1 MEQNKTREYTLK
13 QRILTLFAIA
23 IGIAFAW
30 GVCGEYMWSGESDMS
45 SAMLIYGG
53 FWLVYMAGFYFAAWD
68 RAKRNVWGYVLLAVA
83 AVLVLRPLVYKQVE
97 LTFINFAALPAVLML
112 HAVTVC
118 FTVPKERQDGLIT
131 AYFKGWFV
139 APFVCIG
146 RFFGAIGSA
155 FGRGKASKNGTA
167 VRVGLIM
174 GIPLAALCAA
184 LLINADAAM
193 QLSIGRFFEGL
204 RIGAVIW
211 RAIAAL
217 AAAVLFFSFIYYM
230 AYEQK
235 ALPETPYQRII
246 PAAAAKIAVGMLLTL
261 YVAYAVFQFA
271 YLTGLRGLPE
281 GLTYSQYAVQGFG
294 ELCAVS
300 IINIG
305 VYALFSTAAEE
316 DTALRR
322 FLAGL
327 MLSAFVL
334 LMCAAFRLY
343 MYIDAYGLTLRRI
356 LSAWFM
362 VCILAAVI
370 ICIVRL
376 YDKRLRALQAM
387 AITAAVLYAAL
398 NLINIDAM
406 IAQSVLKKADARG
419 YMTELD
425 ARYLAHELSSDA
437 DGVIAKSEHWR
448 EQVYKMGE

>member
-30 GVCGEYMWSGESDMS
+30 GVCGEYMWSGEPDMS

-97 LTFINFAALPAVLML
+97 LTLINFAALPAVLML

-230 AYEQK
+230 AYEPK
-235 ALPETPYQRII
+235 TLPETPYQRII
-246 PAAAAKIAVGMLLTL
+246 PAVAAKIAVGMLLTL
-261 YVAYAVFQFA
+261 YVVYAIFQFA
-271 YLTGLRGLPE
+271 YLTGLKGLPE

-334 LMCAAFRLY
+334 LMCAAFKLY
-343 MYIDAYGLTLRRI
+343 
-356 LSAWFM
+356 
-362 VCILAAVI
+362 
-370 ICIVRL
+370 
-376 YDKRLRALQAM
+376 K
-387 AITAAVLYAAL
+387 
-398 NLINIDAM
+398 
-406 IAQSVLKKADARG
+406 
-419 YMTELD
+419 
-425 ARYLAHELSSDA
+425 
-437 DGVIAKSEHWR
+437 
-448 EQVYKMGE
+448 

>member
-30 GVCGEYMWSGESDMS
+30 GVCGEYMWSGEPETG
-45 SAMLIYGG
+45 SAMFIYGG

-68 RAKRNVWGYVLLAVA
+68 RAKRSVWGYVLLAVA

-193 QLSIGRFFEGL
+193 QLSVGRFFEGL
-204 RIGAVIW
+204 SIGAVIW
-211 RAIAAL
+211 RAFAAL
-217 AAAVLFFSFIYYM
+217 AAAGLFFSFI
-230 AYEQK
+230 
-235 ALPETPYQRII
+235 
-246 PAAAAKIAVGMLLTL
+246 
-261 YVAYAVFQFA
+261 
-271 YLTGLRGLPE
+271 
-281 GLTYSQYAVQGFG
+281 
-294 ELCAVS
+294 
-300 IINIG
+300 
-305 VYALFSTAAEE
+305 
-316 DTALRR
+316 
-322 FLAGL
+322 
-327 MLSAFVL
+327 
-334 LMCAAFRLY
+334 
-343 MYIDAYGLTLRRI
+343 
-356 LSAWFM
+356 
-362 VCILAAVI
+362 
-370 ICIVRL
+370 
-376 YDKRLRALQAM
+376 
-387 AITAAVLYAAL
+387 
-398 NLINIDAM
+398 
-406 IAQSVLKKADARG
+406 
-419 YMTELD
+419 
-425 ARYLAHELSSDA
+425 
-437 DGVIAKSEHWR
+437 
-448 EQVYKMGE
+448 

>member
-30 GVCGEYMWSGESDMS
+30 GVCGEYMWSGEPETG

-83 AVLVLRPLVYKQVE
+83 AVLVLRPLMYKQVE

-230 AYEQK
+230 AYEPK
-235 ALPETPYQRII
+235 TLPETPYQRII

-261 YVAYAVFQFA
+261 YVVRHIPVRLPYGAEGAAGGAYIFA
-271 YLTGLRGLPE
+271 IRRAGLQR
-281 GLTYSQYAVQGFG
+281 
-294 ELCAVS
+294 
-300 IINIG
+300 
-305 VYALFSTAAEE
+305 
-316 DTALRR
+316 ALRR
-322 FLAGL
+322 EHNKHWRIRAFLHRSGGGYR
-327 MLSAFVL
+327 SQAFP
-334 LMCAAFRLY
+334 CGADAFRVRA
-343 MYIDAYGLTLRRI
+343 AYVRG
-356 LSAWFM
+356 
-362 VCILAAVI
+362 VQAVY
-370 ICIVRL
+370 V
-376 YDKRLRALQAM
+376 
-387 AITAAVLYAAL
+387 
-398 NLINIDAM
+398 
-406 IAQSVLKKADARG
+406 
-419 YMTELD
+419 
-425 ARYLAHELSSDA
+425 H
-437 DGVIAKSEHWR
+437 
-448 EQVYKMGE
+448 

>member
-235 ALPETPYQRII
+235 ALP
-246 PAAAAKIAVGMLLTL
+246 K
-261 YVAYAVFQFA
+261 
-271 YLTGLRGLPE
+271 
-281 GLTYSQYAVQGFG
+281 
-294 ELCAVS
+294 
-300 IINIG
+300 
-305 VYALFSTAAEE
+305 
-316 DTALRR
+316 
-322 FLAGL
+322 
-327 MLSAFVL
+327 
-334 LMCAAFRLY
+334 
-343 MYIDAYGLTLRRI
+343 RRI
-356 LSAWFM
+356 SA
-362 VCILAAVI
+362 
-370 ICIVRL
+370 
-376 YDKRLRALQAM
+376 
-387 AITAAVLYAAL
+387 
-398 NLINIDAM
+398 
-406 IAQSVLKKADARG
+406 
-419 YMTELD
+419 
-425 ARYLAHELSSDA
+425 
-437 DGVIAKSEHWR
+437 
-448 EQVYKMGE
+448 

>member
-30 GVCGEYMWSGESDMS
+30 GVCGEYMWSGEPDMS

-68 RAKRNVWGYVLLAVA
+68 RAKRSVWGYVLLAVA

-118 FTVPKERQDGLIT
+118 FTVPKERQDGLI
-131 AYFKGWFV
+131 
-139 APFVCIG
+139 
-146 RFFGAIGSA
+146 
-155 FGRGKASKNGTA
+155 
-167 VRVGLIM
+167 M

-193 QLSIGRFFEGL
+193 QLSVGRFFEGL

-230 AYEQK
+230 AYEPK
-235 ALPETPYQRII
+235 TLPETPYQRII
-246 PAAAAKIAVGMLLTL
+246 PAVAAKIAVGMLLTL
-261 YVAYAVFQFA
+261 YVVYAIFQFA
-271 YLTGLRGLPE
+271 YLTGLKGLPE

-362 VCILAAVI
+362 VCILAAVT

-376 YDKRLRALQAM
+376 YDKKLRTVQAM

-406 IAQSVLKKADARG
+406 IAQSVLKKSDARG

-437 DGVIAKSEHWR
+437 DGVIAKSERWR
-448 EQVYKMGE
+448 EQVYKMVE

>member
-1 MEQNKTREYTLK
+1 
-13 QRILTLFAIA
+13 
-23 IGIAFAW
+23 
-30 GVCGEYMWSGESDMS
+30 
-45 SAMLIYGG
+45 
-53 FWLVYMAGFYFAAWD
+53 
-68 RAKRNVWGYVLLAVA
+68 
-83 AVLVLRPLVYKQVE
+83 
-97 LTFINFAALPAVLML
+97 
-112 HAVTVC
+112 
-118 FTVPKERQDGLIT
+118 
-131 AYFKGWFV
+131 
-139 APFVCIG
+139 
-146 RFFGAIGSA
+146 
-155 FGRGKASKNGTA
+155 
-167 VRVGLIM
+167 
-174 GIPLAALCAA
+174 
-184 LLINADAAM
+184 
-193 QLSIGRFFEGL
+193 
-204 RIGAVIW
+204 
-211 RAIAAL
+211 
-217 AAAVLFFSFIYYM
+217 M
-230 AYEQK
+230 AYEPK
-235 ALPETPYQRII
+235 TLPETPYQRII
-246 PAAAAKIAVGMLLTL
+246 PAVAAKIAVGMLLTL
-261 YVAYAVFQFA
+261 YVVYAIFQFA
-271 YLTGLRGLPE
+271 YLTGLKGLPE

-376 YDKRLRALQAM
+376 YDKKLRAVQAM

-406 IAQSVLKKADARG
+406 IAQSVLKKSDARG

-437 DGVIAKSEHWR
+437 DGVIAKSERWR

>member
-30 GVCGEYMWSGESDMS
+30 GVCGEYMWSGEPDMS

-97 LTFINFAALPAVLML
+97 LTLINFAALPAVLML

-230 AYEQK
+230 AYEPK
-235 ALPETPYQRII
+235 TLPETPYQRII
-246 PAAAAKIAVGMLLTL
+246 PAVAAKIAVGMLLTL
-261 YVAYAVFQFA
+261 YVVYAIFQFA
-271 YLTGLRGLPE
+271 YLTGLKGLPE

-334 LMCAAFRLY
+334 LMCAAFKLY

-406 IAQSVLKKADARG
+406 IAQSVLKKADLVFETREKNFI
-419 YMTELD
+419 YYELNTSVVEEVMLWLSQLKGD
-425 ARYLAHELSSDA
+425 NHESHS
-437 DGVIAKSEHWR
+437 
-448 EQVYKMGE
+448 